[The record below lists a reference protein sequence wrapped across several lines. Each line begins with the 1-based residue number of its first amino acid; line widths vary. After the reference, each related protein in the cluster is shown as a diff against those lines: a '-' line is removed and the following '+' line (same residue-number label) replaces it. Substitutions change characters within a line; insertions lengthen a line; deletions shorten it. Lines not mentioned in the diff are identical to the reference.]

1 MGCCHNRCA
10 CRLALDVEALHPLG
24 HTMPMTP
31 DAAGRP
37 ERSDLTVDQ
46 HRMVAPSRV
55 WLMPPPGD
63 PTWYAG
69 SWKSNPLT
77 VVVGDVPYV
86 PESALRAAEAE
97 RDAVQSEMATWR
109 MIAQG
114 NGERARLGDAMLV
127 EERAENAA
135 LRARVAALEA
145 EREALVPL
153 AQAGLA
159 AFDYAMAK
167 EQYGM

>member
-1 MGCCHNRCA
+1 
-10 CRLALDVEALHPLG
+10 
-24 HTMPMTP
+24 MTP

-69 SWKSNPLT
+69 TWKSNPLT

-86 PESALRAAEAE
+86 PESRALAAEAE
-97 RDAVQSEMATWR
+97 RDRYRQQW
-109 MIAQG
+109 
-114 NGERARLGDAMLV
+114 LDAV
-127 EERAENAA
+127 EE
-135 LRARVAALEA
+135 LRAQVAALTA
-145 EREALVPL
+145 ERNALVPL
-153 AQAGLA
+153 MQAV
-159 AFDYAMAK
+159 DAMAWTAGANVPPGIHFTTAK
-167 EQYGM
+167 ELGEFLSVLNAARRVVEGA

>member
-1 MGCCHNRCA
+1 MAN
-10 CRLALDVEALHPLG
+10 D
-24 HTMPMTP
+24 PMTP

-69 SWKSNPLT
+69 TWKSNPLT

-86 PESALRAAEAE
+86 PESEVTRLRA
-97 RDAVQSEMATWR
+97 D
-109 MIAQG
+109 
-114 NGERARLGDAMLV
+114 LK
-127 EERAENAA
+127 A
-135 LRARVAALEA
+135 LL
-145 EREALVPL
+145 PL
-153 AQAGLA
+153 ARAGLDA
-159 AFDYAMAK
+159 YDYALAK
-167 EQYGM
+167 EQYGSAIVPVLDRVSIDESLAAVRAILDREGA

>member
-1 MGCCHNRCA
+1 
-10 CRLALDVEALHPLG
+10 
-24 HTMPMTP
+24 MTP

-69 SWKSNPLT
+69 TWKSNPLT

-86 PESALRAAEAE
+86 PESEVTRLRADLKALLPL
-97 RDAVQSEMATWR
+97 
-109 MIAQG
+109 
-114 NGERARLGDAMLV
+114 ARLGLLAIDANSYFPV
-127 EERAENAA
+127 RAIEWGLIDWHRRDTANLTAA
-135 LRARVAALEA
+135 RAILD
-145 EREALVPL
+145 REGV
-153 AQAGLA
+153 
-159 AFDYAMAK
+159 
-167 EQYGM
+167 

>member
-1 MGCCHNRCA
+1 
-10 CRLALDVEALHPLG
+10 
-24 HTMPMTP
+24 MTP

-69 SWKSNPLT
+69 TWKSNPLT

-86 PESALRAAEAE
+86 PESEVTRLRAEVEALREEWKQGLPVLERLYRAVLALPTPLGREVAEA
-97 RDAVQSEMATWR
+97 
-109 MIAQG
+109 
-114 NGERARLGDAMLV
+114 LGDYH
-127 EERAENAA
+127 AA
-135 LRARVAALEA
+135 IGRLHAL
-145 EREALVPL
+145 
-153 AQAGLA
+153 LA
-159 AFDYAMAK
+159 AHK
-167 EQYGM
+167 GEG

>member
-1 MGCCHNRCA
+1 MPDLPER
-10 CRLALDVEALHPLG
+10 VWVSPLG
-24 HTMPMTP
+24 VFPVEM
-31 DAAGRP
+31 G
-37 ERSDLTVDQ
+37 
-46 HRMVAPSRV
+46 
-55 WLMPPPGD
+55 
-63 PTWYAG
+63 G
-69 SWKSNPLT
+69 S
-77 VVVGDVPYV
+77 VPYV

-145 EREALVPL
+145 ERDEWKARAFSAEERHRNEMNLHDTQEAMLAAEREALVPL
-153 AQAGLA
+153 AQLTMDLADAALVLPEELTDAQLA
-159 AFDYAMAK
+159 AARAVLAK
-167 EQYGM
+167 EGT

>member
-1 MGCCHNRCA
+1 
-10 CRLALDVEALHPLG
+10 
-24 HTMPMTP
+24 MTP

-86 PESALRAAEAE
+86 PESEVLRLRAEVEASAKAVEALREAAQDMINEVG
-97 RDAVQSEMATWR
+97 RRRVHMALKDTNILWHIR
-109 MIAQG
+109 I
-114 NGERARLGDAMLV
+114 
-127 EERAENAA
+127 
-135 LRARVAALEA
+135 LREL
-145 EREALVPL
+145 
-153 AQAGLA
+153 LA
-159 AFDYAMAK
+159 ARK
-167 EQYGM
+167 EEG

>member
-1 MGCCHNRCA
+1 
-10 CRLALDVEALHPLG
+10 
-24 HTMPMTP
+24 MTP

-69 SWKSNPLT
+69 TWKSNPLT

-86 PESALRAAEAE
+86 PESEVTRLRADLKALLPL
-97 RDAVQSEMATWR
+97 
-109 MIAQG
+109 
-114 NGERARLGDAMLV
+114 ARLGLLAIDANSYFPV
-127 EERAENAA
+127 RAIEWGLIDWHRRDTANLTAA
-135 LRARVAALEA
+135 RAILDAAHKGE
-145 EREALVPL
+145 
-153 AQAGLA
+153 G
-159 AFDYAMAK
+159 
-167 EQYGM
+167 